1 MVKWNFDAIV
11 HIGSIKESYLQS
23 TWYIGIQEWLR
34 TDARCSLNKYM
45 YKCCKQRQWERWDGS
60 EHISSRKHF

>member
-1 MVKWNFDAIV
+1 MVKWNFNAIV

-45 YKCCKQRQWERWDGS
+45 YKCCKQRQWER
-60 EHISSRKHF
+60 